1 MFHTLYAT
9 FLWINRMCYYF
20 FFLVNIQFIIYYYLF
35 IVCVCV
41 NVLLHNLFHD
51 IIFLKFVFFFS
62 IWHIYI
68 ISVNRKIND
77 KILIQLTC
85 NQNNQHCNKF
95 ILLRPDIRV
104 YTVVWTS
111 LNKLINLLLIH
122 VYPFNIPIFVFL
134 QLMWITVGACVF
146 TVRNYYT
153 PLCTFLILH

>member
-1 MFHTLYAT
+1 
-9 FLWINRMCYYF
+9 MCYF
-20 FFLVNIQFIIYYYLF
+20 FFSRKYTIYYLLLF
-35 IVCVCV
+35 IYCVCVCV

-51 IIFLKFVFFFS
+51 IIFLKFVFFS

-68 ISVNRKIND
+68 ISVNRKINN

-122 VYPFNIPIFVFL
+122 ICTCISIQYSNF
-134 QLMWITVGACVF
+134 CVF
-146 TVRNYYT
+146 TANVDHSRR
-153 PLCTFLILH
+153 LCFYSTEL

>member
-1 MFHTLYAT
+1 ML
-9 FLWINRMCYYF
+9 LF
-20 FFLVNIQFIIYYYLF
+20 FFSRKYTIYLF
-35 IVCVCV
+35 ITIYLLCVCVCKCAFTQLISWY
-41 NVLLHNLFHD
+41 N
-51 IIFLKFVFFFS
+51 FLKFVFFS

-68 ISVNRKIND
+68 ISVNRKINN

-146 TVRNYYT
+146 TVRNYNT

>member
-1 MFHTLYAT
+1 ML
-9 FLWINRMCYYF
+9 LF
-20 FFLVNIQFIIYYYLF
+20 FFSRKYTIYYLLLF
-35 IVCVCV
+35 IYCVCVCV